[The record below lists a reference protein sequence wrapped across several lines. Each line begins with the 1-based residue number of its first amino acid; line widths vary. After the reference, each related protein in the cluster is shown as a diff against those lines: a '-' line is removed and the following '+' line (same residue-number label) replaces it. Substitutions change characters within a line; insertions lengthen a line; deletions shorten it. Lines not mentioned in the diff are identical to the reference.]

1 MNKKDLELAKGLKKL
16 EEYFVINIANV
27 EEDYDFINR
36 DLKIAKKHKA
46 FLKSLDFNKIK
57 KEVLKN
63 INKDIKKIKTA
74 LAKRKK
80 YANRP
85 NWRNFKE
92 ILQRKWR

>member
-1 MNKKDLELAKGLKKL
+1 MNKKDLELTKGLL
-16 EEYFVINIANV
+16 EEHFVINISEI

-63 INKDIKKIKTA
+63 ITKDIKKIKTA

-80 YANRP
+80 
-85 NWRNFKE
+85 
-92 ILQRKWR
+92 